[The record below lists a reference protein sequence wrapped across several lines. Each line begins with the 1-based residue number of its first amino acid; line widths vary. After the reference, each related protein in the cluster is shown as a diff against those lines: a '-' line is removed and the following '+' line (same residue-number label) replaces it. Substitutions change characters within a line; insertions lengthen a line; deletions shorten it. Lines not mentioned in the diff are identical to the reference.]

1 MIISLFDAQ
10 KINSDISQD
19 DLDAFEQSVRALT
32 NNNFQNKR
40 VRFEDITITA
50 PNIINVFGEVEGLR
64 VGDTLEV
71 NYTAYN
77 DGLYVVGT
85 LNDDTITVN
94 GEPFIS
100 ANSTKAMATL
110 VDYPADIKQGV
121 KKLIKY
127 DLDMVG
133 KTGIKSRTV
142 ARMSETYYDVNA
154 SDNTEGYPSSLLS
167 FLGKYEK
174 MRWG

>member
-1 MIISLFDAQ
+1 MIISLADAQ
-10 KINSDISQD
+10 KINVDIDQD

-32 NNNFQNKR
+32 NNNFQNKN
-40 VRFEDITITA
+40 VRFEDITITS
-50 PNIINVFGEVEGLR
+50 PNIINVFGEIEGLR
-64 VGDTLEV
+64 IGDTVEV

-77 DGLYVVGT
+77 DGLYVVKELT
-85 LNDDTITVN
+85 ADTITID

-100 ANSTKAMATL
+100 ANSTKGMATL

-121 KKLIKY
+121 KKMLKY
-127 DLDMVG
+127 DLDMIG

-154 SDNTEGYPSSLLS
+154 NDNTEGYPSSLLS

>member
-1 MIISLFDAQ
+1 MIISLTDAQ
-10 KINSDISQD
+10 KINPDVDQD
-19 DLDAFEQSVRALT
+19 DLDAFEQSVRKLT

-40 VRFEDITITA
+40 VRFEDITIEA

-77 DGLYVVGT
+77 DGLYVVEELT
-85 LNDDTITVN
+85 ADSILIE

-100 ANSTKAMATL
+100 ANTTRAMATL
-110 VDYPADIKQGV
+110 VSYPADIKQGI
-121 KKLIKY
+121 KKMIKY

-142 ARMSETYYDVNA
+142 ARMSETYHDVNA
-154 SDNTEGYPSSLLS
+154 NDNTEGYPASLLS
-167 FLGKYEK
+167 FLEKYEK

>member
-1 MIISLFDAQ
+1 MIISLVDAQ
-10 KINSDISQD
+10 KINPEIDQD
-19 DLDAFEQSVRALT
+19 DLDAFEQSVRGLT
-32 NNNFQNKR
+32 NNNFQNKC
-40 VRFEDITITA
+40 VRFGDITITS

-64 VGDTLEV
+64 IGETIEV

-77 DGLYVVGT
+77 DGLYVVKELT
-85 LNDDTITVN
+85 NDSIIVE

-100 ANSTKAMATL
+100 SNGTKGIATL
-110 VDYPADIKQGV
+110 VSYPADIKQGI

-127 DLDMVG
+127 DLDMIG

-154 SDNTEGYPSSLLS
+154 NDNKEGYPSSLLS
-167 FLGKYEK
+167 FLNKYEK
-174 MRWG
+174 MGWG

>member
-1 MIISLFDAQ
+1 MIISLVDAQ
-10 KINSDISQD
+10 KINPEIDQD

-32 NNNFQNKR
+32 NNNFQNKN

-85 LNDDTITVN
+85 LSDDTIAIN

-110 VDYPADIKQGV
+110 VDYPTDIKQGI

-133 KTGIKSRTV
+133 KTGIKSRAV

-154 SDNTEGYPSSLLS
+154 NDNTEGYPSSLLS

>member
-1 MIISLFDAQ
+1 MIISLIDAQ
-10 KINSDISQD
+10 KINPDVDQD
-19 DLDAFEQSVRALT
+19 DLDAFEQSVRGLT

-40 VRFEDITITA
+40 VRFEDITFTA
-50 PNIINVFGEVEGLR
+50 PNIINVFEELEGLR
-64 VGDTLEV
+64 LGDTIEV

-77 DGLYVVGT
+77 DGLYVVKELTDSAIIVEG
-85 LNDDTITVN
+85 D
-94 GEPFIS
+94 PFIS
-100 ANSTKAMATL
+100 TNSTKAMATL
-110 VDYPADIKQGV
+110 VSYPADIKQGV

-154 SDNTEGYPSSLLS
+154 NDNTEGYPSSLLS
-167 FLGKYEK
+167 FLNKYEK
-174 MRWG
+174 MGWG